1 MQECTFG
8 GFLHDLQ
15 VRGSINCA
23 YDDVL
28 AEFAFTQERMRD
40 EFALAFM
47 IVANSLYPDWRIR

>member
-8 GFLHDLQ
+8 DFLHDLQ

-23 YDDVL
+23 YDDIL

-40 EFALAFM
+40 EL
-47 IVANSLYPDWRIR
+47 LLPL